1 MTMLTLSKWGNAQAV
16 RLPKAMREQVGM
28 PDDCR
33 LRQPSKT
40 VRLCSSPRGRQSAR
54 FVSRIL
60 LRFSG
65 IARSPT
71 GPAKMISVLQRGM
84 RVWMCHYGDV
94 LMVDL
99 DPSKEHEQRKRRPV
113 VVVSNDAFNRN
124 CTLTVVAAISHGR
137 GDFELHIPFSP
148 VPASD
153 VSNGGSGVADGFVQL
168 EQIWA
173 LDLSARKRCEDRIA
187 QAEGYGYGHIHA
199 ARVLHPA

>member
-28 PDDCR
+28 PDDS
-33 LRQPSKT
+33 QIEAT
-40 VRLCSSPRGRQSAR
+40 VENGAIVLKP
-54 FVSRIL
+54 
-60 LRFSG
+60 
-65 IARSPT
+65 ARS
-71 GPAKMISVLQRGM
+71 AKRAIRVANLASVFKDRKERGM
-84 RVWMCHYGDV
+84 RVCDMCHYGDV

-99 DPSKEHEQRKRRPV
+99 DPSKGHEQRKRRPV

-168 EQIWA
+168 EQIRA
-173 LDLSARKRCEDRIA
+173 LDLSARNAVKIGSLRQKDMDTVTSMLLGCFIQPDMM
-187 QAEGYGYGHIHA
+187 
-199 ARVLHPA
+199 VLPSY

>member
-28 PDDCR
+28 PDDS
-33 LRQPSKT
+33 QIEAT
-40 VRLCSSPRGRQSAR
+40 VENGAIVLKP
-54 FVSRIL
+54 
-60 LRFSG
+60 
-65 IARSPT
+65 ARS
-71 GPAKMISVLQRGM
+71 AKRAIRVANLASVFKDRKG
-84 RVWMCHYGDV
+84 
-94 LMVDL
+94 
-99 DPSKEHEQRKRRPV
+99 HEQRKRRPV

-168 EQIWA
+168 EQIRA
-173 LDLSARKRCEDRIA
+173 LDLSARNAVKIGSLRQKDMDTVTSMLLGCFIQPDMM
-187 QAEGYGYGHIHA
+187 
-199 ARVLHPA
+199 VLPSY

>member
-28 PDDCR
+28 PDDS
-33 LRQPSKT
+33 QIEAT
-40 VRLCSSPRGRQSAR
+40 VENGAIVLKPARSAKR
-54 FVSRIL
+54 AIRVANLASVFKDR
-60 LRFSG
+60 
-65 IARSPT
+65 ASPT

-84 RVWMCHYGDV
+84 RVCDMCHYGDV

-99 DPSKEHEQRKRRPV
+99 DPSKGHEQRKRRPV

-168 EQIWA
+168 EQIRA
-173 LDLSARKRCEDRIA
+173 LDLCQERCEDRIA

>member
-1 MTMLTLSKWGNAQAV
+1 
-16 RLPKAMREQVGM
+16 MRRRFACPRRCASRSGCPM
-28 PDDCR
+28 IRR

-60 LRFSG
+60 LRFSR

-84 RVWMCHYGDV
+84 RVCDMCHYGDV

-99 DPSKEHEQRKRRPV
+99 DPSKGHEQRKRRPV

-168 EQIWA
+168 EQIRA
-173 LDLSARKRCEDRIA
+173 LDLSARNAVKIGSLRQKDMDTVTSMLLGCFIQPDMM
-187 QAEGYGYGHIHA
+187 
-199 ARVLHPA
+199 VLPSY